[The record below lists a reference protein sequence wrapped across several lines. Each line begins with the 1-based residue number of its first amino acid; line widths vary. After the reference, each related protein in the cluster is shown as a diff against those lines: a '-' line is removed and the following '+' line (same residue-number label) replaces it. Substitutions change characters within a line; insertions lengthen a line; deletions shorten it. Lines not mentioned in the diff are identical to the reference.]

1 MKDDVNEYEL
11 LAATQALPRAVRVA
25 ERLRAFVDWVGRW
38 GAWLSIPVVLVTCL
52 DIVIR
57 KLAYEDEE
65 GNLHSLQ
72 LFLTTHVG
80 GIFNST
86 ILQELEWHFHA
97 GLFLLVLGYGMV
109 YNTHVRIDLIRENLA
124 FRKQAW
130 LELLGLSL
138 FMIPFCVIVLWFA
151 LDYTYASY
159 TVSEISPSTVGLTH
173 RWLIKS
179 VLVIGL
185 ILALISGIAVWLQV
199 YAILWGPKD
208 LRFPLMTLDW
218 PEDAGMRIEGKERVK
233 LEDSMDALA
242 APDEAVRE
250 RTTKILSG

>member
-1 MKDDVNEYEL
+1 MKDDTNKYQL
-11 LAATQALPRAVRVA
+11 AAATQALPPAVRVA
-25 ERLRAFVDWVGRW
+25 EKLRAFVDWIGRR

-52 DIVIR
+52 DVVIR
-57 KLAYEDEE
+57 KLAYEDAD

-72 LFLTTHVG
+72 LWLTTYVG

-130 LELLGLSL
+130 MEMLGLSL
-138 FMIPFCVIVLWFA
+138 FMIPFCTIVIWFA
-151 LDYTYASY
+151 LDYTYSSY
-159 TVSEISPSTVGLTH
+159 SVNEISASTVGLSH

-179 VLVIGL
+179 VMVFGMIV
-185 ILALISGIAVWLQV
+185 ALISGIAVWLQV
-199 YAILWGPKD
+199 FAILWGPKE

-233 LEDSMDALA
+233 LEESMDALT
-242 APDEAVRE
+242 APDEKLRE
-250 RTTKILSG
+250 RTSKILSG